1 MSDLGSAVVAAVLMA
16 ASSALFTDARPPERF
31 QSPTRFVMEVRNQAA
46 IDSICHP
53 LFGVPPAGMK
63 TDACAVEGRV
73 IAPNPCDFAA
83 TERYARMLCHEMA
96 HVNGWP
102 PTHGE

>member
-1 MSDLGSAVVAAVLMA
+1 MSEPIPTIALAALAALGAN
-16 ASSALFTDARPPERF
+16 LFTDARPPERF
-31 QSPTRFVMEVRNQAA
+31 QSDAAFTVEVRDQKGINRV
-46 IDSICHP
+46 CHP

-63 TDACAVEGRV
+63 TDACSTEGRV
-73 IAPNPCDFAA
+73 IMPNPCDFAE

-102 PTHGE
+102 PTHGD